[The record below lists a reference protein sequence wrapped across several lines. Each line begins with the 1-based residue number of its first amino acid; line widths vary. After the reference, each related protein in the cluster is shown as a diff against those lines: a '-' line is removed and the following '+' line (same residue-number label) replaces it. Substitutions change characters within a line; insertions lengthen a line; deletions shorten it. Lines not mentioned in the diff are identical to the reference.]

1 MRLTVNGS
9 ERVFKDGVRSAGDL
23 LAALDIRRERVAVVI
38 NEAVVRRAEL
48 DSTPVREGDVVEV
61 ITMVGGG

>member
-9 ERVFKDGVRSAGDL
+9 ERVFEDSVRSAGDL

-48 DSTPVREGDVVEV
+48 DSTPLREGDVVEV